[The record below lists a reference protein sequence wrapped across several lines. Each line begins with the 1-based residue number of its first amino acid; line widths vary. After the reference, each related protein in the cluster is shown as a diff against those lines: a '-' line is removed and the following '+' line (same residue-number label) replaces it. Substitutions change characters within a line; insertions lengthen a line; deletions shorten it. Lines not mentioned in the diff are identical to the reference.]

1 MKRRSFFSILF
12 TIIGLVAA
20 GWISYYAFKENRR
33 SRQIENEI
41 ETLRQEAEK
50 LRQNNQDISEK
61 IGYFDTPEFQEK
73 TAKEKLNLQ
82 KENENVAIIKPSPA
96 LRDTSSGTG
105 SDVSQKEISA
115 PEAPNYQKW
124 WNYFFKY

>member
-1 MKRRSFFSILF
+1 MRKGSFFSIAF
-12 TIIGLVAA
+12 VIAGLLIA
-20 GWISYYAFKENRR
+20 GCISYYAFKENKR
-33 SRQIENEI
+33 SRQIESEI

-82 KENENVAIIKPSPA
+82 KEDENVAIIKPNPV
-96 LRDTSSGTG
+96 LQNTG
-105 SDVSQKEISA
+105 DSEEVSYQKEISA